1 MRCSHCDAWMTPEL
15 RACPQ
20 CSAPLHGH
28 ATGADLVEAHRRK
41 IAATRQRWQAG
52 DAKEPSGPRAGL
64 RTPRARDVETTPEI
78 VAELAAPL
86 NLLRLHSGLSPFR
99 RLAVRRKELGR
110 PQELR
115 LEARPAVAQAWAAPV
130 SGGLEVGLEPP
141 ALVPSPAAFPDDEAV
156 PVDLR
161 LEIFE
166 SARPVVVRQLP
177 TSAEPADLWHAVAG
191 EEPVLAGCVT
201 PNAPVLAALLAGLE
215 GDVMAY
221 RTADG
226 RRLQRE
232 LEAVARVVNGLG
244 LRYAP
249 AAAAWGGSRGQRV
262 ANPEQ
267 VLASR
272 RVCCLD
278 LAILWASLLERL
290 GMHPLILLLE
300 SESSAPGHACCGVW
314 TADIRSR
321 QPVVR
326 DATVL
331 ERAVG
336 SGDLLLF
343 DPTLPYAG
351 AGDAELSS
359 ALAAGRRCLTRRPVA
374 LDLAACRS
382 RGLTPLPR
390 RPR

>member
-1 MRCSHCDAWMTPEL
+1 MALVPEL
-15 RACPQ
+15 
-20 CSAPLHGH
+20 
-28 ATGADLVEAHRRK
+28 D
-41 IAATRQRWQAG
+41 
-52 DAKEPSGPRAGL
+52 
-64 RTPRARDVETTPEI
+64 
-78 VAELAAPL
+78 AELAGPL
-86 NLLRLHSGLSPFR
+86 NLLRLHSGLSPLR
-99 RLAVRRKELGR
+99 RLVVRRQEAGSS
-110 PQELR
+110 QELH
-115 LEARPAVAQAWAAPV
+115 LEARPAVVQAWQAPI
-130 SGGLEVGLEPP
+130 SGGLSVSFEPP
-141 ALVPSPAAFPDDEAV
+141 ALVPDPSGFPDDEARSV
-156 PVDLR
+156 ELW
-161 LEIFE
+161 LEVRE
-166 SARPVVVRQLP
+166 GGRVVGRRSLP
-177 TSAEPADLWHAVAG
+177 TKAEPADLWHAVAG

-201 PNAPVLAALLAGLE
+201 PNTPVLAALLAGLE

-221 RTADG
+221 RSADA
-226 RRLQRE
+226 RRLRQE

-249 AAAAWGGSRGQRV
+249 AAAAWGGHRGQRV
-262 ANPEQ
+262 ALPER

-300 SESSAPGHACCGVW
+300 SGSSAPGHAICGVW

-326 DATVL
+326 DAAVL

-351 AGDAELSS
+351 TGDAELSS
-359 ALAAGRRCLTRRPVA
+359 ALEAGRQCLIRRTVA
-374 LDLAACRS
+374 LDLATCRS

-390 RPR
+390 RSR